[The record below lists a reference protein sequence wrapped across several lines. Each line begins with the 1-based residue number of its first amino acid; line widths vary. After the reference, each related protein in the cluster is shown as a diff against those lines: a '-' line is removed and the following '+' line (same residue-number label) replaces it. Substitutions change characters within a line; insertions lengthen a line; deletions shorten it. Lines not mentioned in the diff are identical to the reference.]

1 LNAHSITS
9 EKEQAIVSPLWK
21 KARLLM
27 EQPCKPFILWLL
39 TGKVGARV
47 NPEISQISGCT
58 WLEKQ
63 RSWFESSNFYF
74 SGFARDPNAK
84 IIKVSNRTGNF
95 QP

>member
-1 LNAHSITS
+1 LA
-9 EKEQAIVSPLWK
+9 QV
-21 KARLLM
+21 
-27 EQPCKPFILWLL
+27 
-39 TGKVGARV
+39 V

-63 RSWFESSNFYF
+63 RSWFENSNFYF